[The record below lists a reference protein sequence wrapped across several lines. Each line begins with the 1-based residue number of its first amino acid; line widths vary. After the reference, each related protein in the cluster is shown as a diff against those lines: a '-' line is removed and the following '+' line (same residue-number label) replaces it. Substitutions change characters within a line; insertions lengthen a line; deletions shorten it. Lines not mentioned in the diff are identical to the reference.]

1 MSRKTGSWIFL
12 AVVLLIVIVAVWL
25 GGGALW
31 RLFLAMHG
39 RH

>member
-1 MSRKTGSWIFL
+1 MSRKTGPWIFL

-25 GGGALW
+25 GGAALW